1 MFEPLLHALPAA
13 IAVKPLIGL
22 AIGMIAGIIVGA
34 LPGLSVVTGC
44 ALLIPFTFGLDPVTA
59 MALFAGMYNGGSYGG
74 AITAIL
80 MRIPGTPGS
89 VATVWD
95 GYPLTQQGRA
105 SYALQISVISGT
117 VGSVISAVSLI
128 LFTPPL
134 SRFSLSFGPAE
145 TFWVAVFGLATVSS
159 LLGANVFKGVATAGL
174 GLLIGTIGL
183 DDLTGYERY
192 AFDVPEL
199 IDAPSIIVVLTGL
212 YAIPPVITL
221 AGSTLKA
228 GMSAAALRFTRQGA
242 VLGEWRRFLP
252 VWVRSSIIGII
263 IGILPG
269 AGGAM
274 TCIVA
279 WNDARNR
286 SKEPETFGKGNP
298 EGLAASECGNG
309 ADNAASMIPAFTLG
323 IPGSGVAAVILG
335 GLLVHG
341 LRPGP
346 ELFRT
351 APDVPYAFMIHML
364 ITALAL
370 PLFGGLLAVRVF
382 GQALR
387 LPPALLAAPILIL
400 ATVGAYSV
408 HSSAFDVWMMLG
420 FGLLGFV
427 MDRYGWPT
435 APLVLGVIVGPMA
448 EQNLRLALGINLG
461 DPSILWRSWISIAL
475 IVVSAAAFVW
485 PFLNR
490 SRASMAKA

>member
-1 MFEPLLHALPAA
+1 MFDPLLHALPAA
-13 IAVKPLIGL
+13 IAIKPLIGL
-22 AIGMIAGIIVGA
+22 FIGMIAGIIVGA
-34 LPGLSVVTGC
+34 VPGLSVVTGC
-44 ALLIPFTFGLDPVTA
+44 ALLIPFTFGMDPVTA

-105 SYALQISVISGT
+105 AYALQVSVISGT
-117 VGSVISAVSLI
+117 VGSVVSAIALI

-159 LLGANVFKGVATAGL
+159 VLGSNIFKGVASAGF
-174 GLLIGTIGL
+174 GLLLGAVGQ
-183 DDLTGYERY
+183 DNLTGVERY
-192 AFDVPEL
+192 AFDAPQL
-199 IDAPSIIVVLTGL
+199 IDGPSIIVILTGL
-212 YAIPPVITL
+212 YAIPPVIML
-221 AGSTLKA
+221 AGSSLQE

-242 VLGEWRRFLP
+242 VLAEWRRFLP
-252 VWVRSSIIGII
+252 VWTRSSIIGIV
-263 IGILPG
+263 IGVLPG

-274 TCIVA
+274 SCIVA

-286 SKEPETFGKGNP
+286 SKQPETFGKGNP

-309 ADNAASMIPAFTLG
+309 ADNAASMAPAFALG

-346 ELFRT
+346 ELFRA

-400 ATVGAYSV
+400 ATVGSYSV
-408 HSSAFDVWMMLG
+408 HSSAFDVWMMLA
-420 FGLLGFV
+420 FGLIGFV

-435 APLVLGVIVGPMA
+435 APLVLGVIIGPMA

-475 IVVSAAAFVW
+475 IIVSAAAFVW
-485 PFLNR
+485 PLVKR
-490 SRASMAKA
+490 YRAASARA